1 MANPLVLSVSLTVR
15 TRVFLVAH
23 EALQSLTPLLLPSHL
38 LLPSPF
44 FSLPEPHRLPWC
56 FSSISGML
64 LPQGICSCCSF
75 YLECSVQCPCGLFP
89 HFLQVFITFLVRP
102 SLTILFNSAP
112 LTSLLPP
119 SQFYVTFSQVIHV
132 ISTAVAVTTRL
143 ICCFWLRA
151 HFTQQFPAH
160 GGHSMMVGERM
171 NVE

>member
-15 TRVFLVAH
+15 TWVFLVAH

-64 LPQGICSCCSF
+64 LPQGLCSCCSF
-75 YLECSVQCPCGLFP
+75 YLDCSVQCLCGLFP

-112 LTSLLPP
+112 LTSLLLPLTVLCHLLTGY
-119 SQFYVTFSQVIHV
+119 SCYFYCYCCYYASHLLFLAACSLH
-132 ISTAVAVTTRL
+132 TTVPGIWWAL
-143 ICCFWLRA
+143 DD
-151 HFTQQFPAH
+151 
-160 GGHSMMVGERM
+160 GGRTHEC
-171 NVE
+171 